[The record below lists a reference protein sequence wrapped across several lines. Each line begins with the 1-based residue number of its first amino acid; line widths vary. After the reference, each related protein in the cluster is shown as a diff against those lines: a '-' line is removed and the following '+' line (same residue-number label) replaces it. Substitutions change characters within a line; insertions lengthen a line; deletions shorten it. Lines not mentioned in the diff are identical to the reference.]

1 MDLKGPFRGAAKPHA
16 DRQKRLAEALKANLK
31 RRKEQQR
38 ERAKSAAEPIDNVN
52 EAET

>member
-1 MDLKGPFRGAAKPHA
+1 MGVKAGRNRDQHT

-31 RRKEQQR
+31 RRKEQRR
-38 ERAKSAAEPIDNVN
+38 ERAKSAPEPIDSVN